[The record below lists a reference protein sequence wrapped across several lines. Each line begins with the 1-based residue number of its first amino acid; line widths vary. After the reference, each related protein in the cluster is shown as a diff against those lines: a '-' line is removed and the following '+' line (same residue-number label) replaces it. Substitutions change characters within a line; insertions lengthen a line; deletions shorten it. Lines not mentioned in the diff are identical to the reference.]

1 MVQNM
6 DIKPSGAGGPP
17 SQPITDARE
26 KIEQTRPP
34 MSDATAAVSDLTQT
48 SEALKTISTQYQRSD
63 LKDPVK
69 LENMVSQVVNELV
82 DSAAVRTSQSLVED
96 GKNVLRN
103 WMSNDP
109 IIRGKVMNCLEQAL
123 K

>member
-1 MVQNM
+1 M
-6 DIKPSGAGGPP
+6 DIKPSGVGGPP
-17 SQPITDARE
+17 FPSITDSRE
-26 KIEQTRPP
+26 KIEHVRPP
-34 MSDATAAVSDLTQT
+34 VNDAIGTLSDQTQT
-48 SEALKTISTQYQRSD
+48 SEALRTISTQFQKSD

-69 LENMVSQVVNELV
+69 VENMVSQLVSELV
-82 DSAAVRTSQSLVED
+82 DSAAVRTSQPLLED
-96 GKNVLRN
+96 DKTFLRS